1 MGEPAGAQDVGMQ
14 PRTRL
19 PGSLR
24 GQTFHVQ
31 TGAARGATEKRMRGR
46 DLERP
51 FHGVRADAPLET
63 LRDRCAALSRALSA
77 QHFFSHQTAAQLWGM
92 PLPAEPSEL
101 HVTSVGCRGK
111 VRRPGVVGWERP
123 DEDLAAFT
131 LQGVRVL
138 APADVW
144 CQLSTQLSREWLV
157 AVGDF
162 LISGARDD
170 DGRRRPALCTRAEL
184 AEAVT
189 RHGRRRGA
197 VALRWAMEK
206 IRERVDSP
214 RETLLR
220 LALVAGGLP
229 EPEVQIAVSTSAGIL
244 HGDLGYRDARLVF
257 EYQGDEHRTSRSRW
271 LKDLTRVQ
279 LMEDAGYRVIQ
290 IGAHDL
296 RDGARALITRIRRAL
311 GAENAQTALPDAGEG
326 RSTRYGR

>member
-1 MGEPAGAQDVGMQ
+1 MQ

-31 TGAARGATEKRMRGR
+31 TGASRGVTEKRMRGR
-46 DLERP
+46 DLEHP
-51 FHGVRADAPLET
+51 FHGVRSDAPLET
-63 LRDRCAALSRALSA
+63 LRDRCAALSRALSP
-77 QHFFSHQTAAQLWGM
+77 QHLFSHQTAARLWGM

-144 CQLSTQLSREWLV
+144 CQLATQISREWLV

-162 LISGARDD
+162 LISGARDAE
-170 DGRRRPALCTRAEL
+170 GSKRPPLCTRAEL
-184 AEAVT
+184 ADAVA
-189 RHGRRRGA
+189 RHGRRRGV
-197 VALRWAMEK
+197 VALRWAMEM
-206 IRERVDSP
+206 IRERVESP

-229 EPEVQIAVSTSAGIL
+229 EPEVQIAVATSAGVL
-244 HGDLGYRDARLVF
+244 HGDLGYRCARLVF

-279 LMEDAGYRVIQ
+279 LMQDAGYRVIQ

-296 RDGARALITRIRRAL
+296 RDGARALIARIRRAL
-311 GAENAQTALPDAGEG
+311 VKAGVENA
-326 RSTRYGR
+326 